1 MLASSILGT
10 VQDISEGLAEADP
23 AVIAATA
30 WSEEVLGELL
40 VTQKPLAILLL
51 VVDPLI
57 VNVDDMVVFR
67 WVYVVPTSN
76 AKFLIHVPTAAP
88 ASFDA
93 MSKVALLSAKVVDV
107 VHAEDVQSSTF
118 CIVTL

>member
-1 MLASSILGT
+1 MAFTTSWSVTDLGSKVFGSNTNITSIGIKCTVTEGSYKGEWTSKFSIGIAST
-10 VQDISEGLAEADP
+10 
-23 AVIAATA
+23 
-30 WSEEVLGELL
+30 
-40 VTQKPLAILLL
+40 
-51 VVDPLI
+51 
-57 VNVDDMVVFR
+57 
-67 WVYVVPTSN
+67 
-76 AKFLIHVPTAAP
+76 TAAP